1 MLPKKKIRRVN
12 TVSWISGNRAAE
24 LQASFENWGLA
35 AEPAF
40 LPLIQALHSL
50 ADRER
55 HVEEKKLI
63 EAVAAQLK
71 LNRRKVVE
79 AGVVREESTL
89 EEWAARA
96 DRTQVPIPSAGENQ

>member
-40 LPLIQALHSL
+40 LPLIQALHTL

-55 HVEEKKLI
+55 RAEEKKVI
-63 EAVAAQLK
+63 EALAAQLK
-71 LNRRKVVE
+71 LNRRTLVE

-89 EEWAARA
+89 EEWAARV
-96 DRTQVPIPSAGENQ
+96 DRTQAPISTAEETQ